1 MGKKGGNI
9 GVPANCFTG
18 GVGMGLTTA
27 LSHSNY
33 ELIPINSLG
42 LAITN
47 FCKGEAFKFA
57 LASGREPDADR

>member
-1 MGKKGGNI
+1 
-9 GVPANCFTG
+9 
-18 GVGMGLTTA
+18 MGLTTA